1 MESHFPAPATCLVTS
16 QIVCFIK
23 VILYKTNVDTDSL
36 HLCNLCSRGFKRL
49 DILKRHTKRV
59 HNEDPVALQK
69 HPKNNSMDNELMVHQ
84 PEPETNME
92 VNLTSEMEIK
102 SPQFNA
108 SDTYSWLSD
117 FSPLEILDSVPR
129 TFDPNDVLWLFLTN
143 EKTPPKETHQ
153 KRTPTYPFSDTAMD
167 LLVAAASENVVEECD
182 QNKHQYDIW
191 EQVKNNVVDVLFGVL
206 NKNSNILPNSKL
218 KDFVDLDFFR
228 PLTIERLFQLYF
240 RIFHDH
246 FPILHK
252 PTFSKNPETIP
263 PLLVVS
269 IITLGAFHDSV
280 ENYKTA
286 VELHENFRW
295 MVFSSLDLIPPKL
308 WVIQTLALIQAFEKM
323 ASTRRQ
329 HELSATFHSAVIT
342 LLRRDGS
349 CANMRADKEPAEL
362 NTLQRQ
368 WDSWIE
374 KESIK
379 RCVFFF
385 FMMDVQ
391 HAVLFGHTSIMTINE
406 IRLDLP
412 CDEELWKAD
421 NHIVWIKQCESRASN
436 KEYSFLEVLR
446 LLLNEKLLPGGL
458 SAFTKITLLHG
469 LLSVVWCIKHGQ
481 GDSQVS
487 PTSIVEILER
497 AIETWSFSIMSRV
510 PSLTTDVSRSLHR
523 IAYITL
529 HTSETSVLDLLT
541 FSGSNSLTGRP
552 LTEAD
557 FIRAKLS
564 VEKWLATKQ
573 SVTCLVHALISI
585 HQIEYAGNYYG
596 KDEEHYS
603 AKSDKIALRPWCIY
617 ISTIVVWAFCFFRAK
632 RLGIKLRPPPTYG
645 SHDECFLKGEEFIV
659 RTLRDAMALSRNE
672 DDEAFDN
679 PTDFKIIFSV
689 LVVVRESLKDCRWE
703 MMHDAHYCLGKL
715 VGVTQQI

>member
-1 MESHFPAPATCLVTS
+1 M
-16 QIVCFIK
+16 
-23 VILYKTNVDTDSL
+23 

-49 DILKRHTKRV
+49 DILKRHKRRV
-59 HNEDPVALQK
+59 HNEDGISPQKQSKPIAKDNAPQCELVAQ
-69 HPKNNSMDNELMVHQ
+69 H
-84 PEPETNME
+84 PETEQTTE
-92 VNLTSEMEIK
+92 VNMTSEMEIK

-117 FSPLEILDSVPR
+117 FSPLEILDSVPQ

-143 EKTPPKETHQ
+143 DKATKETHQ
-153 KRTPTYPFSDTAMD
+153 KRTPTFPFPDTAMD
-167 LLVAAASENVVEECD
+167 LLVAAASENVVDEGD
-182 QNKHQYDIW
+182 HDRHRYDIW
-191 EQVKNNVVDVLFGVL
+191 EQVKNNVVDVLFGGL
-206 NKNSNILPNSKL
+206 DRKSNILPNSEL
-218 KDFVDLDFFR
+218 KDFVDLDFFKA
-228 PLTIERLFQLYF
+228 LTIQRLFHLYF

-280 ENYKTA
+280 ENYNTA

-295 MVFSSLDLIPPKL
+295 MVFSSLDIIPPKL

-349 CANMRADKEPAEL
+349 CANMRADKDPTEP
-362 NTLQRQ
+362 NTLLKQ

-421 NHIVWIKQCESRASN
+421 SYLLWVKQSESTSN

-481 GDSQVS
+481 GDTQVS
-487 PTSIVEILER
+487 PTSMVETLER
-497 AIETWSFSIMSRV
+497 AIETWSFSIMSRL
-510 PSLTTDVSRSLHR
+510 PTLTTDVSRSLHR

-529 HTSETSVLDLLT
+529 HTGETSVLDLLT

-573 SVTCLVHALISI
+573 SVSCLVHALISI

-596 KDEEHYS
+596 KDGEYYK
-603 AKSDKIALRPWCIY
+603 ARSDKIALRPWCIY

-632 RLGIKLRPPPTYG
+632 RLGIKLRPPPTYE
-645 SHDECFLKGEEFIV
+645 SHKECSLKGEEFIV
-659 RTLRDAMALSRNE
+659 RTLRDAMTLSRNE
-672 DDEAFDN
+672 DNEAFDKC
-679 PTDFKIIFSV
+679 TDFKSIFSV
-689 LVVVRESLKDCRWE
+689 LVVVRESLKGCRWE
-703 MMHDAHYCLGKL
+703 MMQDAYYCLGKL
-715 VGVTQQI
+715 VGVTQP